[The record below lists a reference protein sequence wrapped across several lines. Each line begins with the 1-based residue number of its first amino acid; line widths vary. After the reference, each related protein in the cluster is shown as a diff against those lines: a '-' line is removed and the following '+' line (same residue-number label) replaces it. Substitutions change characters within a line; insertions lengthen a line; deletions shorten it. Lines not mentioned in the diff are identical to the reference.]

1 MFKVFSYWKEICN
14 LTIDFHFISELVFLY
29 TAVQQSNHWGLV
41 FPNSWKLRLF
51 CGTPELRIVSSC
63 PVVVGVVVVVK
74 GVVVVVVVVGGGS
87 LIYRMAV
94 NKKSATWYD
103 ILISISIANLL

>member
-1 MFKVFSYWKEICN
+1 MYLLNHVQGYHLSECN
-14 LTIDFHFISELVFLY
+14 LQITIDFHFKSELVFLY

-51 CGTPELRIVSSC
+51 RGTPELRIVSSC

-74 GVVVVVVVVGGGS
+74 GVVVVVVV
-87 LIYRMAV
+87 
-94 NKKSATWYD
+94 
-103 ILISISIANLL
+103 LLLLLL